1 MSAWGLT
8 GCINCF
14 LRRDSLLSVR
24 YFEGRNVT
32 IHSIH
37 QRTHW
42 SCWPIGPAI
51 DYCRWRH
58 PLRSKLVLITEWRCL
73 LRFKGLLF
81 VLTFLLHNVTPLLHV
96 LEKLL
101 SYILLLRGRVLQS
114 QVRVWLPESILRWGR
129 GCPFLCSKLVQ
140 QLKVFV
146 IGVFTRP
153 PLICLPIGNHYFE
166 NKELLMNC

>member
-1 MSAWGLT
+1 MSRSQGTRSSMSTWRLLC
-8 GCINCF
+8 CINCF
-14 LRRDSLLSVR
+14 LSYYSLLSVW

-37 QRTHW
+37 QGTHW
-42 SCWPIGPAI
+42 GSWSIGPAI

-58 PLRSKLVLITEWRCL
+58 PLRSKLVLIAEWRCL

-101 SYILLLRGRVLQS
+101 SYILLLRGRVLQT

-129 GCPFLCSKLVQ
+129 RCPFLCSELVQ
-140 QLKVFV
+140 
-146 IGVFTRP
+146 
-153 PLICLPIGNHYFE
+153 
-166 NKELLMNC
+166 